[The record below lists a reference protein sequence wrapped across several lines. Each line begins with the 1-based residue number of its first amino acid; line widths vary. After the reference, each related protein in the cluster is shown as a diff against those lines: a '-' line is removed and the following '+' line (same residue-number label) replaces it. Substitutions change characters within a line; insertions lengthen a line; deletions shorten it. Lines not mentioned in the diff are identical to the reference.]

1 MARKVVRAV
10 DTWTPCKCKKE
21 TPQADSQLVPEMK
34 HWQGLGNYNLSIRV
48 DIAEWDTVQVTL
60 YVESGQ

>member
-1 MARKVVRAV
+1 MARKVVRAA
-10 DTWTPCKCKKE
+10 DTWTRKLKKE

-34 HWQGLGNYNLSIRV
+34 HWQGLGNYKLSIRV

-60 YVESGQ
+60 YVELGQ